1 MLELWLKYKAST
13 SLIAWV
19 APQVRQWNED
29 QKAAAPVTEEQLEK
43 AVVATRPS
51 SPDRLRLQLQL
62 ADAQRIHAAGDPEKL
77 DQAEATIRAAI
88 EVAAAASNSLAY
100 LECLDALAQ
109 VYHDRQDFVHM
120 QALIEEGI
128 RLEASLPHPNHARM
142 AQRMHGL
149 GLARH
154 QQGEDAAPILEKAV
168 ELHEQAFGEEALET
182 GHPLADLGIVYRS
195 QQRHEEACASLERAL
210 RIHGRAIG
218 YTSPEALRDVDNLAC
233 TLAES
238 GDVPRA
244 IEVYDRA
251 LELMDRIVGADP
263 DEVAEMQFTVATLY
277 VEWEHY
283 AGARELLAMCL
294 GTFKRKKGPRLAVAY
309 ELAANIEEI
318 SGRYLSALA
327 ELERA
332 AKIWQAC
339 GVERLEELA
348 NNLEYRAN
356 LLEELHRHDSAEWLR
371 EKAAAARA
379 GQAI

>member
-1 MLELWLKYKAST
+1 VLELWLKYKAST

-29 QKAAAPVTEEQLEK
+29 RKSAPPVTEEQIAK
-43 AVVATRPS
+43 AVAATRPA
-51 SPDRLRLQLQL
+51 SPESLRLQLQL
-62 ADAQRIHAAGDPEKL
+62 AEAQRLHAACDPERL
-77 DQAEATIRAAI
+77 DQAEATIREAI
-88 EVAAAASNSLAY
+88 EAAAATSNSQAY
-100 LECLDALAQ
+100 LACVDALAQ
-109 VYHDRQDFVHM
+109 VYHDRQDFARM

-128 RLEASLPHPNHARM
+128 RLEASLPHPSPVRM

-154 QQGEDAAPILEKAV
+154 QQGEDATVILEKTV
-168 ELHEQAFGEEALET
+168 ELHERAFGEEALET
-182 GHPLADLGIVYRS
+182 GHALADLGIVYRS
-195 QQRHEEACASLERAL
+195 LGRYEEACASLERAL
-210 RIHGRAIG
+210 RIHGRGIS
-218 YTSPEALRDVDNLAC
+218 YTSEEALRDVHNLAC
-233 TLAES
+233 ALAES
-238 GDVPRA
+238 GDIPRA
-244 IEVYDRA
+244 IEVYDHA

-263 DEVAEMQFTVATLY
+263 DEIAEMQFSVASLY
-277 VEWEHY
+277 VVWEHY

-318 SGRYLSALA
+318 SGRYLSAIA

-332 AKIWQAC
+332 AKIWQASD
-339 GVERLEELA
+339 RREELA

-356 LLEELHRHDSAEWLR
+356 LLEEMKRQDSANWLR

-379 GQAI
+379 GNTI

>member
-1 MLELWLKYKAST
+1 MLELWLKYKASA
-13 SLIAWV
+13 SLIAWA

-29 QKAAAPVTEEQLEK
+29 RKAAPPVTEEQLEK
-43 AVVATRPS
+43 AVAASRPS
-51 SPDRLRLQLQL
+51 SPDCLRLQLQL

-88 EVAAAASNSLAY
+88 GVAADTSNSQAY

-109 VYHDRQDFVHM
+109 VNHDRQDFAHM
-120 QALIEEGI
+120 QAFLEEGI
-128 RLEASLPHPNHARM
+128 RLEAGLPHPNPARM
-142 AQRMHGL
+142 ARRMHGL

-154 QQGEDAAPILEKAV
+154 QQGEEAVPVLEKAV
-168 ELHEQAFGEEALET
+168 ELHEQAFGEDAVET
-182 GHPLADLGIVYRS
+182 GYPLADLGIVYRS
-195 QQRHEEACASLERAL
+195 QQRYEEACASLERAL
-210 RIHGRAIG
+210 RIHGRGID
-218 YTSPEALRDVDNLAC
+218 YTSPEALRDVHNLAC

-238 GDVPRA
+238 GDIPRA

-251 LELMDRIVGADP
+251 LECMDRIVGADQ
-263 DEVAEMQFTVATLY
+263 DEIAEMQFAVAQLY
-277 VEWEHY
+277 VDWEHY

-294 GTFKRKKGPRLAVAY
+294 GAFRRKKGPRLAVAY

-318 SGRYLSALA
+318 SGRYLSAIA

-339 GVERLEELA
+339 GEERLEELA
-348 NNLEYRAN
+348 TNLEYRAN
-356 LLEELHRHDSAEWLR
+356 LLEELKRKDSANWLR

-379 GQAI
+379 GNPI